1 VKYKDA
7 VMRVT
12 RHDGTC
18 ATSLPSA
25 TIEVSNIPSYFKQD
39 TLNML
44 FENTKRSG
52 GGKIK
57 KIDFAAENGRA
68 LITFEDSAG
77 MCLNM

>member
-12 RHDGTC
+12 PH
-18 ATSLPSA
+18 SLPSA
-25 TIEVSNIPSYFKQD
+25 TIEVSNIPSSFKQD

-44 FENTKRSG
+44 FENVKRSG
-52 GGKIK
+52 GGKIE

-77 MCLNM
+77 MCLNV